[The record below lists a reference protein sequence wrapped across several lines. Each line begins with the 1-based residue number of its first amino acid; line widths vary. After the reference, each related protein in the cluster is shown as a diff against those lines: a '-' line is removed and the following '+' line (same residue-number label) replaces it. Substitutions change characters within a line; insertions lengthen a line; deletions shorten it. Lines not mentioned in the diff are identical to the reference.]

1 MRWLLAPIC
10 VLAIAVAA
18 ACGGGQASSPSAS
31 PTTQPSPATPSP
43 TPSPP
48 PTPTPAPTPSP
59 SPPPTPV
66 PATIDLSSS
75 QPRQG
80 GFLVV
85 RLLNAPGG
93 IRDPEASFTG
103 QSYTMLPSGGHWY
116 ALIGLPTWFQTGGY
130 PIEVDAA
137 GGAIA
142 AGTLTVTEGGFQ
154 FESIEI
160 PPGPADLLLDQD
172 RINQEHARVAQV
184 LSGFT
189 PERYWSGP
197 WIMPAQGTLS
207 DPFGLQRSI
216 NGGPYS
222 PHTGTDIANAEGT
235 PIYAAATGVVAL
247 AEQLFLYGNSVI
259 IDHGAGV
266 FSAYNH
272 MQSIV
277 VTGGQSVAQGQLI
290 GYMGQTGLVTG
301 PHVHW
306 EAVVHGVRVDPVL
319 WTQAAIEP

>member
-1 MRWLLAPIC
+1 M
-10 VLAIAVAA
+10 
-18 ACGGGQASSPSAS
+18 
-31 PTTQPSPATPSP
+31 
-43 TPSPP
+43 
-48 PTPTPAPTPSP
+48 
-59 SPPPTPV
+59 
-66 PATIDLSSS
+66 IDLSSS

-85 RLLNAPGG
+85 RLLHAPVG
-93 IRDPEASFTG
+93 ISEPEVSFTG
-103 QSYTMLPSGGHWY
+103 RSYTMLPSGDHWY
-116 ALIGLPTWFQTGGY
+116 ALIGLPTWFQVGGY

-137 GGAIA
+137 GEAIA

-154 FESIEI
+154 FESLEV

-172 RINQEHARVAQV
+172 RINQERERVQQV

-189 PERYWSGP
+189 PQRYWSGA
-197 WIMPAQGTLS
+197 WILPAQGTAS

-266 FSAYNH
+266 FSGYNH

-277 VTGGQSVAQGQLI
+277 VVPGQSVAQGELI

-306 EAVVHGVRVDPVL
+306 EAIVHGVRVDPLL
-319 WTQAAIEP
+319 WTEAAVEP